1 MLILNGILTEGRQKM
16 MKQYTNAIFSGNN
29 SFLCKKH
36 ARQRVLRANKKMIP
50 KGSKFKIKKIDIKE
64 VRKRT

>member
-1 MLILNGILTEGRQKM
+1 M

>member
-1 MLILNGILTEGRQKM
+1 MQNFKNEK
-16 MKQYTNAIFSGNN
+16 NENFV
-29 SFLCKKH
+29 CKKH
-36 ARQRVLRANKKMIP
+36 ARQRMLRASKKMIP